1 MTLRTTALTAACSLL
16 LASIG
21 VAEHQPESHHARTK
35 GTMAK
40 PAAADPQA
48 GMEAMVKAATPGE
61 QHHALE
67 SIVGTFDAKV
77 SMWMAPNT
85 PPQVSSGTST
95 NAWVLGN
102 RYVEQ
107 KYEGTFAGQPFDGIG
122 YAGYDNVLKQYVG
135 TWMDNMGTGIM
146 TSKGHADAPGV
157 IVSKATMSD
166 PMTGRSSSM
175 REKLTIKDA
184 DTHVMEMWDPGP
196 NGKEVKIMEI
206 TYTRKK

>member
-1 MTLRTTALTAACSLL
+1 MDPKAA
-16 LASIG
+16 
-21 VAEHQPESHHARTK
+21 
-35 GTMAK
+35 M
-40 PAAADPQA
+40 D
-48 GMEAMVKAATPGE
+48 AMIKAATPGE

-77 SMWMAPNT
+77 SMWNAPGA
-85 PPQVSSGTST
+85 PPQESTGTST
-95 NAWVLGN
+95 NTWVLGN

-107 KYEGTFAGQPFDGIG
+107 QYAGTFAGQPFNGIG

-166 PMTGRSSSM
+166 PMTGKASPM

-184 DTHVMEMWDPGP
+184 GTHVMEMWDPGP